1 MVRKRYGKFNIK
13 LLIAALVILFCAHF
27 GLSYLY
33 TGTMLSNVRND
44 RYRYVDLYVFT
55 TDAYKLI
62 SLGQKDFASR
72 LLLLYLFYSQ
82 ANINIPSIDF
92 NRLTNALYSVKAL
105 DPENDQPYLH
115 IAYYWIWAK
124 NDESRRYMADFML
137 TGTDKFNDSWDM
149 AYATYRLL
157 NGIDDETAMQYLK
170 IAAERAAQHEDGPKW
185 LLDLPAI
192 LMNRKGETIEAIL
205 WLEETLNK
213 TENAKHMQTILD
225 RIEELK
231 KELENPD

>member
-1 MVRKRYGKFNIK
+1 MNSETHGRLNLKIV
-13 LLIAALVILFCAHF
+13 VISITLLFCGHF

-33 TGTMLSNVRND
+33 TNTMLDNVRND

-55 TDAYKLI
+55 TDAYKLL

-72 LLLLYLFYSQ
+72 LLLLYVFYSQ

-92 NRLTNALYSVKAL
+92 NRLTTSLNSVKAL

-124 NDESRRYMADFML
+124 RDESRRYMADFML
-137 TGTDKFNDSWDM
+137 TGIDKFSESWDM
-149 AYATYRLL
+149 AYAVYRLL
-157 NGIDDETAMQYLK
+157 NGLDDQTAMYYLRL
-170 IAAERAAQHEDGPKW
+170 AAERAAKYDGPDW
-185 LLDLPAI
+185 ILDLPAI
-192 LMNRKGETIEAIL
+192 LMGRKGETIEAIL
-205 WLEETLNK
+205 WLEETLSK
-213 TENAKHMQTILD
+213 TENVKQMQIILN

-231 KELENPD
+231 KELESPD